1 MLKML
6 NKKICFA
13 AVLMA
18 LSQSSFS
25 SGIPVVDAAA
35 LTQDMTNFMQQFNQ
49 SLKDYQML
57 QDQLQKM
64 KEQFSEL
71 QDIRGKLEGINSFA
85 DVFNNLELSSSRIIK
100 LIDEY
105 LSSPLA
111 NERDVILD
119 EVNAQCDR
127 LSTSF
132 KQLCEKDVQIEKTKN
147 DLYKKQLEELKTIAQ
162 NGQSL
167 YEKAK
172 TAQTQKEIS
181 DAFAALQRNAAMF
194 ESQRN
199 MYLAQEQ
206 QLKHDQDLIK
216 AQKKAKTLQQ
226 VHEAGELGR
235 SPQGLKD
242 LIHTLTH

>member
-119 EVNAQCDR
+119 EVYAQCEG

-172 TAQTQKEIS
+172 NAQTQKEIS

-216 AQKKAKTLQQ
+216 AQKRAKIDKQ
-226 VHEAGELGR
+226 VHDFGSMSKTDIENMINE
-235 SPQGLKD
+235 
-242 LIHTLTH
+242 IIN

>member
-172 TAQTQKEIS
+172 NAQTQKEIS

-216 AQKKAKTLQQ
+216 AQKRAKIEKQIHDVGKATDSDIKNIMHNLA
-226 VHEAGELGR
+226 H
-235 SPQGLKD
+235 
-242 LIHTLTH
+242 

>member
-1 MLKML
+1 ML

-216 AQKKAKTLQQ
+216 AQKRAKIDKQ
-226 VHEAGELGR
+226 VHDFGSMSKTDIENMINE
-235 SPQGLKD
+235 
-242 LIHTLTH
+242 IIN

>member
-1 MLKML
+1 ML

-35 LTQDMTNFMQQFNQ
+35 LTQDMT
-49 SLKDYQML
+49 
-57 QDQLQKM
+57 M

-172 TAQTQKEIS
+172 NAQTQKEIS

-216 AQKKAKTLQQ
+216 AQKRAKIEKQIHDVGKATDSDIKNIMHNLA
-226 VHEAGELGR
+226 H
-235 SPQGLKD
+235 
-242 LIHTLTH
+242 

>member
-216 AQKKAKTLQQ
+216 AQKRAKIEKQIHDVGKATDSDIKNIMHNLA
-226 VHEAGELGR
+226 H
-235 SPQGLKD
+235 
-242 LIHTLTH
+242 

>member
-1 MLKML
+1 ML

-172 TAQTQKEIS
+172 NAQTQKEIS

-216 AQKKAKTLQQ
+216 AQKRAKIEKQIHDVGKATDSDIKNIMHNLA
-226 VHEAGELGR
+226 H
-235 SPQGLKD
+235 
-242 LIHTLTH
+242 

>member
-1 MLKML
+1 ML

-25 SGIPVVDAAA
+25 SGIPVVDAAS
-35 LTQDMTNFMQQFNQ
+35 LTQDMTTFMQQFNQ

-71 QDIRGKLEGINSFA
+71 QDIRGKLEGINTFA

-172 TAQTQKEIS
+172 NAQTQKEIS
-181 DAFAALQRNAAMF
+181 DAFTALQRNAAMF

-216 AQKKAKTLQQ
+216 AQKRAKIEKQAHDFGQATDADIKNIMHNLA
-226 VHEAGELGR
+226 H
-235 SPQGLKD
+235 
-242 LIHTLTH
+242 

>member
-1 MLKML
+1 ML

-172 TAQTQKEIS
+172 NAQTQKEIS

-216 AQKKAKTLQQ
+216 AQKRAKIEKQIHDVGKATDTDIKNIMHNLA
-226 VHEAGELGR
+226 H
-235 SPQGLKD
+235 
-242 LIHTLTH
+242 

>member
-1 MLKML
+1 
-6 NKKICFA
+6 
-13 AVLMA
+13 
-18 LSQSSFS
+18 
-25 SGIPVVDAAA
+25 
-35 LTQDMTNFMQQFNQ
+35 
-49 SLKDYQML
+49 
-57 QDQLQKM
+57 M
-64 KEQFSEL
+64 K
-71 QDIRGKLEGINSFA
+71 
-85 DVFNNLELSSSRIIK
+85 
-100 LIDEY
+100 
-105 LSSPLA
+105 LA

-172 TAQTQKEIS
+172 NAQTQKEIS

-216 AQKKAKTLQQ
+216 AQKRAKIEKQIHDVGKATDSDIKNIMHNLA
-226 VHEAGELGR
+226 H
-235 SPQGLKD
+235 
-242 LIHTLTH
+242 

>member
-1 MLKML
+1 ML

-25 SGIPVVDAAA
+25 SGIPVVDAAS
-35 LTQDMTNFMQQFNQ
+35 LNQDMTNFMQQFNQ

-111 NERDVILD
+111 NEREVILD

-172 TAQTQKEIS
+172 NAQTQKEIS

-216 AQKKAKTLQQ
+216 AQKRAKTQQQ

-235 SPQGLKD
+235 SPQGLKN

>member
-1 MLKML
+1 ML

-25 SGIPVVDAAA
+25 SGIPVVDAAS

-111 NERDVILD
+111 NEREVILD

-172 TAQTQKEIS
+172 NAQTQKEIS

-216 AQKKAKTLQQ
+216 AQKRAKIEKQIHDVGKATDSDIKNIMHNLA
-226 VHEAGELGR
+226 H
-235 SPQGLKD
+235 
-242 LIHTLTH
+242 

>member
-1 MLKML
+1 ML

-25 SGIPVVDAAA
+25 SGIPVVDAAS
-35 LTQDMTNFMQQFNQ
+35 LTQDMTTFMQQFNQ

-71 QDIRGKLEGINSFA
+71 QDIRGKLEGINTFA

-119 EVNAQCDR
+119 EVNAQCNR
-127 LSTSF
+127 LSKSF

-172 TAQTQKEIS
+172 NAQTQKEIS

-216 AQKKAKTLQQ
+216 AQKRAKIEKQAHDFGSMSNDE
-226 VHEAGELGR
+226 VKNR
-235 SPQGLKD
+235 INI
-242 LIHTLTH
+242 LIN

>member
-1 MLKML
+1 ML

-18 LSQSSFS
+18 LSQSTFS
-25 SGIPVVDAAA
+25 SGIPVVDAAS

-172 TAQTQKEIS
+172 KAQTQKEIS

-216 AQKKAKTLQQ
+216 AQKRAKIEKQIHDVGKATDTDIKNIMHNLA
-226 VHEAGELGR
+226 H
-235 SPQGLKD
+235 
-242 LIHTLTH
+242 

>member
-1 MLKML
+1 ML

-57 QDQLQKM
+57 QDQLQQM

-172 TAQTQKEIS
+172 NAQTQKEIS

-216 AQKKAKTLQQ
+216 AQKRAKIEKQIHDVGKATDSDIKNIMHNLA
-226 VHEAGELGR
+226 H
-235 SPQGLKD
+235 
-242 LIHTLTH
+242 

>member
-1 MLKML
+1 ML

-71 QDIRGKLEGINSFA
+71 QDIRGKLEGINTFA
-85 DVFNNLELSSSRIIK
+85 DVFKNLELSSSRIIK

-105 LSSPLA
+105 LNSPLA

-119 EVNAQCDR
+119 EVYAQCEG

-132 KQLCEKDVQIEKTKN
+132 KQLCEKDVTKN

-216 AQKKAKTLQQ
+216 AQKRAKIEKQAHDFGSMSNDE
-226 VHEAGELGR
+226 VKNR
-235 SPQGLKD
+235 INI
-242 LIHTLTH
+242 LIN